1 MSEQDAAA
9 QKEQKQERLEA
20 LKAKFSGINLTESAT
35 AIMRDFGSQS
45 NQAKEKKRQE
55 LLQEFKNNGFAGMKP
70 DDVILFMEQ
79 YRRGQFIFE
88 HTDQDRQNIAEA
100 ISAMPETKDTT
111 WFSHGKFNP
120 LVRFNRWRR
129 EISLK
134 TAARKLQRKEQR
146 YNLEQAALNYK
157 YLGTDADADAYKKS
171 LEDAGWLRRKWTT
184 LRYGDPG
191 EIRDFA
197 GYGLDKDSYDKLS
210 WRARIWQ
217 EFREKRWMK
226 DAPADLLEK
235 RRKTIEMK
243 IAELQTQLSEGIS
256 KSGAKKANRQLRQLN
271 RLLTAASTA
280 EKQRKLDYNTKQ
292 KDLRSNYEETA
303 KPLCENIAR
312 RFNIFQEKTDIL
324 DQSTTRGKYLYAL
337 LQKAPASQKKELE
350 TIVLERK
357 QQNFSTEDE
366 FIQYVREQLKAGQF
380 NTSGNLLKTI
390 ARATAQVEHP
400 FVEKTEKSSSAGNEN
415 DSGTNEGNVN
425 EGHSTQPPAPTNEW
439 HEASADAL
447 KESYDGSAYEL
458 VSPQREGQ
466 NADNENVL
474 YQTFKNRD
482 DDHLVTVEKAD
493 ANNYNLSAKDKDGKD
508 SVPTVDDM
516 RAAMEAM
523 KKEGHTT
530 MELGEIK
537 TPEFL
542 ARAVMAAEESG
553 IKITNLEEVK
563 ERMAQTIG
571 KENLEQ
577 RIAADH
583 KRETEQRE
591 KEAITRSGFARDLK
605 VKEGTKVEKTFKGLN
620 ALAAVS
626 NMSHEEYQKYKES
639 DEFKSQKL
647 TKNQI
652 KILDGIK
659 KLQQEEKDGKITSK
673 DRRYIR
679 TLSKMIED
687 YQTIETRY
695 SDKGKK
701 EVAQKAF
708 ARGVVNKVT
717 MQKRDNER

>member
-191 EIRDFA
+191 EIRDFKVKSD
-197 GYGLDKDSYDKLS
+197 GNHEEYGLDKDSYGKLS

-303 KPLCENIAR
+303 KPLCENVAR

-415 DSGTNEGNVN
+415 DSGTNEEGNVN

-439 HEASADAL
+439 HEASAEAL

-458 VSPQREGQ
+458 VAPQREGQ

-542 ARAVMAAEESG
+542 ARAIVAAEESG
-553 IKITNLEEVK
+553 IQITNLKEVREKMAAKGLDTNVK
-563 ERMAQTIG
+563 EEKA
-571 KENLEQ
+571 K
-577 RIAADH
+577 AA
-583 KRETEQRE
+583 TQ
-591 KEAITRSGFARDLK
+591 SVLK
-605 VKEGTKVEKTFKGLN
+605 GTQIDTSKEGIQKTVNKMDALVVIQGMPPEKYEEYKQSDEYKKLKLN
-620 ALAAVS
+620 AK
-626 NMSHEEYQKYKES
+626 EEKLFDGINKLKNNTQ
-639 DEFKSQKL
+639 FKSQNERKQAMML
-647 TKNQI
+647 
-652 KILDGIK
+652 G
-659 KLQQEEKDGKITSK
+659 
-673 DRRYIR
+673 R
-679 TLSKMIED
+679 MICN
-687 YQTIETRY
+687 Y
-695 SDKGKK
+695 
-701 EVAQKAF
+701 QKAF
-708 ARGVVNKVT
+708 AGKTNKGGAQT
-717 MQKRDNER
+717 KAKRNFVAKEASRFNLATVSRSSSR

>member
-9 QKEQKQERLEA
+9 QKEQKQKRLEA
-20 LKAKFSGINLTESAT
+20 LKAKFSGINLAESAT
-35 AIMRDFGSQS
+35 AIMRDFSSQS

-184 LRYGDPG
+184 FRYGNPG

-210 WRARIWQ
+210 WRARIWL

-439 HEASADAL
+439 HEASAEAL

-458 VSPQREGQ
+458 VAPQREGQ

-542 ARAVMAAEESG
+542 ARAIVAAEESG
-553 IKITNLEEVK
+553 IQITNLKEVREKMAAKGLDTNVK
-563 ERMAQTIG
+563 EEKA
-571 KENLEQ
+571 K
-577 RIAADH
+577 AA
-583 KRETEQRE
+583 TQ
-591 KEAITRSGFARDLK
+591 SVLK
-605 VKEGTKVEKTFKGLN
+605 GTQIDTSKEGIQKTVNKMDALVVIQGMPPEKYEEYKQSDEYKKLKLN
-620 ALAAVS
+620 AK
-626 NMSHEEYQKYKES
+626 EEKLFDGINKLKNNTQ
-639 DEFKSQKL
+639 FKSQNERKQAMML
-647 TKNQI
+647 
-652 KILDGIK
+652 G
-659 KLQQEEKDGKITSK
+659 
-673 DRRYIR
+673 R
-679 TLSKMIED
+679 MICN
-687 YQTIETRY
+687 Y
-695 SDKGKK
+695 
-701 EVAQKAF
+701 QKAF
-708 ARGVVNKVT
+708 AGKTNKGGAQT
-717 MQKRDNER
+717 KAKRNFVAKEASRFNLATVSRSSSR